1 MSFDKEVIKDNLTV
15 LCQMRKQDWN
25 TVKGESMTDRLAI
38 KKGMIKVILWDVD
51 GTLLDFK
58 KAEYA
63 AIKKC
68 FEIFHLGECTDE
80 MIQRYSVINRRY
92 WEKLERKEITKQE
105 VLVNRFIE
113 FFETEDIQ
121 TDCAVEFNKEYQKW
135 LGETICFC
143 DDSYE
148 LLKSL
153 KGRVKQYAVTNG
165 TKAAQDRKLSKSGLI
180 DIFDGVFISEVVGC
194 EKPGIEFFEYVWEK
208 IGDYKKDEIMIV
220 GDSLTSDIQGGNN
233 AGIVCCWYNP
243 KAIKNDSNLRI
254 DYEIDDLQKVEEIL

>member
-1 MSFDKEVIKDNLTV
+1 
-15 LCQMRKQDWN
+15 
-25 TVKGESMTDRLAI
+25 
-38 KKGMIKVILWDVD
+38 MIKVILWDVD

-58 KAEYA
+58 KSEYA

-80 MIQRYSVINRRY
+80 MIQRYSEINRKY

-105 VLVNRFIE
+105 VLVNRFVD
-113 FFETEDIQ
+113 FFAKENIQ
-121 TDCAVEFNKEYQKW
+121 TGCAIEFNKEYQIQ

-143 DDSYE
+143 DNSYE

-180 DIFDGVFISEVVGC
+180 DIFDGVFISEVVGT
-194 EKPGIEFFEYVWEK
+194 EKPGIEFFEYVREQ
-208 IGDYKKDEIMIV
+208 IGIYKKDEIMIV
-220 GDSLTSDIQGGNN
+220 GDSLTSDMQGGNN
-233 AGIVCCWYNP
+233 AGIICCWYNP
-243 KAIKNDSNLRI
+243 KGMENDTNLRI
-254 DYEIDDLQKVEEIL
+254 DYELDDLQRILEIL

>member
-1 MSFDKEVIKDNLTV
+1 
-15 LCQMRKQDWN
+15 
-25 TVKGESMTDRLAI
+25 
-38 KKGMIKVILWDVD
+38 MIKVILWDVD

-58 KAEYA
+58 KSEYA

-68 FEIFHLGECTDE
+68 FEIFGLGKCSDG
-80 MIQRYSVINRRY
+80 MIARYSVINRGY
-92 WEKLERKEITKQE
+92 WEKLERGEITRQE
-105 VLVNRFIE
+105 VLVNRFMD
-113 FFETEDIQ
+113 FFEKENIQ
-121 TDCAVEFNKEYQKW
+121 TDCAEMFNKEYQTQ
-135 LGETICFC
+135 LGENVCFC
-143 DDSYE
+143 DNSYE

-194 EKPGIEFFEYVWEK
+194 EKPGIEFFEHVWEQ
-208 IGDYKKDEIMIV
+208 IGTCEKDEIMIV

-243 KAIKNDSNLRI
+243 NGMDNETNLRI
-254 DYEIDDLQKVEEIL
+254 DYEIDDLQKILEII

>member
-1 MSFDKEVIKDNLTV
+1 
-15 LCQMRKQDWN
+15 
-25 TVKGESMTDRLAI
+25 
-38 KKGMIKVILWDVD
+38 MIKVILWDVD

-58 KAEYA
+58 KAEYV

-68 FEIFHLGECTDE
+68 FEVFHLGECSDE
-80 MIQRYSVINRRY
+80 MIGRYSVVNRKY
-92 WEKLERKEITKQE
+92 WEKLERKEITKPE
-105 VLVNRFIE
+105 VLVNRFVE
-113 FFETEDIQ
+113 FFATENIQ
-121 TDCAVEFNKEYQKW
+121 TDCAKEFNEEYQKW

-143 DDSYE
+143 DNSYE

-153 KGRVKQYAVTNG
+153 KGQVKQYAVTNG

-194 EKPGIEFFEYVWEK
+194 EKPGIEFFEHVWKK
-208 IGDYKKDEIMIV
+208 IGHYEKDEIMIV

-243 KAIKNDSNLRI
+243 KGIKNETNLRI
-254 DYEIDDLQKVEEIL
+254 DYEVDDLQKVAEILS

>member
-92 WEKLERKEITKQE
+92 WEKLERKEITKPE

-113 FFETEDIQ
+113 FFETENIQ

-143 DDSYE
+143 DNSYE
-148 LLKSL
+148 LLQTL

-220 GDSLTSDIQGGNN
+220 GDSLTSDIQGGHN
-233 AGIVCCWYNP
+233 AGAIVGAHSKCTSFTA
-243 KAIKNDSNLRI
+243 KLVAHHGKLTI
-254 DYEIDDLQKVEEIL
+254 QH